1 MREAIACSLHLF
13 HFCSFLTRRPFKGSL
28 FLLCPLSFFS
38 FCFILASTSLSF
50 RSIEM
55 KQKEKNTITQPL
67 FPSLISCAFPL
78 CFAPFQWT
86 EWKKRTREARKERKT
101 KNKSTENN
109 PLLFL
114 VLLVLCEES
123 THYIIFHLS
132 LFTYSTKKNKARSD
146 RKEPKL
152 KGTRNQRR

>member
-1 MREAIACSLHLF
+1 MDWFVLSLPFYYIHKAILGIILCLSFCWLF
-13 HFCSFLTRRPFKGSL
+13 SNSWFRSL
-28 FLLCPLSFFS
+28 FLFF
-38 FCFILASTSLSF
+38 FASTSLSF

-152 KGTRNQRR
+152 KRNEQR